1 MFIVHHNHGI
11 AIVRIH
17 PVQLMYVEWCQM
29 AADPLVKP
37 AELGHEYACRLPES
51 APTITKWMNVLATQR
66 YTNLTSIV

>member
-51 APTITKWMNVLATQR
+51 APTITK
-66 YTNLTSIV
+66 